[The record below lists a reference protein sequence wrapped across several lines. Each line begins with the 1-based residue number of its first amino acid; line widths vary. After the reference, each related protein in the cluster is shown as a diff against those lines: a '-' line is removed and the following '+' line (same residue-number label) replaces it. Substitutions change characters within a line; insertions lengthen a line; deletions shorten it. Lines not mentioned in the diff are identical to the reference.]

1 MKFEAPEAR
10 YIGFQRNTNS
20 QQKLS
25 KKFESFFNFRCN
37 KNKYHA
43 VLLSNELMNQET
55 FKNTVFC
62 LKDEMYRFAKR
73 FVMSSDEA
81 EDVVQD
87 LMVKFWQTKDKLAE
101 YGNLKAFALKCVKN
115 ECLNRLKH
123 EDVKM
128 GFASLQLHR
137 SELYK
142 PEVNNL
148 KEQILSFINQ
158 LPEKQKMVIH
168 LKDVEE
174 YDVPEISEMLEM
186 EENAVRVNL
195 MRARQ
200 KVKEQITQLMNYEN
214 RAL

>member
-1 MKFEAPEAR
+1 M
-10 YIGFQRNTNS
+10 T
-20 QQKLS
+20 
-25 KKFESFFNFRCN
+25 
-37 KNKYHA
+37 H
-43 VLLSNELMNQET
+43 ET
-55 FKNTVFC
+55 FRDTVFI

-87 LMVKFWQTKDKLAE
+87 LMMKFWQMKEKLSE
-101 YGNLKAFALKCVKN
+101 YGNLKSYAMKCVKN

-128 GFASLQLHR
+128 GFAALQLHR
-137 SELYK
+137 SELYQ

-148 KEQILSFINQ
+148 KDEIIKFINS

-168 LKDVEE
+168 LKDVED
-174 YDVPEISEMLEM
+174 YAVNEISEMLEM

-200 KVKEQITQLMNYEN
+200 KIKEQITQLMSYEK
-214 RAL
+214 RQITG

>member
-1 MKFEAPEAR
+1 M
-10 YIGFQRNTNS
+10 T
-20 QQKLS
+20 
-25 KKFESFFNFRCN
+25 
-37 KNKYHA
+37 H
-43 VLLSNELMNQET
+43 ET
-55 FKNTVFC
+55 FRDTVFI
-62 LKDEMYRFAKR
+62 LNDEMYRFAKR

-87 LMVKFWQTKDKLAE
+87 LMLKFWQMKEKLSE
-101 YGNLKAFALKCVKN
+101 YGNLKSYAMKCVKN

-128 GFASLQLHR
+128 GFAALQLHR
-137 SELYK
+137 SELYQ

-148 KEQILSFINQ
+148 KDEIIKFINS

-168 LKDVEE
+168 LKDVED
-174 YDVPEISEMLEM
+174 YAVNEISEMLEM

-200 KVKEQITQLMNYEN
+200 KIKEQITQLMSYEK
-214 RAL
+214 RQITG

>member
-1 MKFEAPEAR
+1 MTHE
-10 YIGFQRNTNS
+10 I
-20 QQKLS
+20 
-25 KKFESFFNFRCN
+25 
-37 KNKYHA
+37 
-43 VLLSNELMNQET
+43 

-73 FVMSSDEA
+73 FVISSDEA

-87 LMVKFWQTKDKLAE
+87 LMMKFWQKKEELAAF
-101 YGNLKAFALKCVKN
+101 GNLKSYALKSVKN

-128 GFASLQLHR
+128 GFADFQKHR
-137 SELYK
+137 SEIH
-142 PEVNNL
+142 EFESNNM
-148 KEQILSFINQ
+148 KDQIIGFINA
-158 LPEKQKMVIH
+158 LPEKQKAVIH

-174 YDVPEISEMLEM
+174 YDISEIAEMIEM

-200 KVKEQITQLMNYEN
+200 KIKEQITQLMNYEN
-214 RAL
+214 RQITG

>member
-1 MKFEAPEAR
+1 MTHD
-10 YIGFQRNTNS
+10 I
-20 QQKLS
+20 
-25 KKFESFFNFRCN
+25 
-37 KNKYHA
+37 
-43 VLLSNELMNQET
+43 

-87 LMVKFWQTKDKLAE
+87 LMMKFWQKKEELATF
-101 YGNLKAFALKCVKN
+101 GNLKSYALKSVKN

-123 EDVKM
+123 HDVKM
-128 GFASLQLHR
+128 GFADFQMHR
-137 SELYK
+137 SELYQV
-142 PEVNNL
+142 ETNNL
-148 KEQILSFINQ
+148 KEQIVGFINQ
-158 LPEKQKMVIH
+158 LPEKQKAVIH

-174 YDVPEISEMLEM
+174 YEVSEISEMLEM

-200 KVKEQITQLMNYEN
+200 KVKDQIQKLMAFEEKMIEN
-214 RAL
+214 L